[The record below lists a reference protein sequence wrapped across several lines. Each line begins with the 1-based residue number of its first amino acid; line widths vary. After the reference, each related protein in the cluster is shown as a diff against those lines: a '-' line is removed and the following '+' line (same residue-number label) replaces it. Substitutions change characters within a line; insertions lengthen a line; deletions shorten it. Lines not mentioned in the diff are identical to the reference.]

1 MPIFNHI
8 DCLGLLLYP
17 LCMLDLKFIKENAE
31 AVKKNVAD
39 RFMTVDVDRVI
50 ELYDRRNALITEVD
64 SLRQK
69 RNENAKK
76 MKGPMDQVV

>member
-1 MPIFNHI
+1 
-8 DCLGLLLYP
+8 
-17 LCMLDLKFIKENAE
+17 MLDLKFIKENAD

-50 ELYDRRNALITEVD
+50 ELYDRRNMLITETD
-64 SLRQK
+64 ALRQR

-76 MKGPMDQVV
+76 MKGKLNQDERTELIEEGKKRKDL